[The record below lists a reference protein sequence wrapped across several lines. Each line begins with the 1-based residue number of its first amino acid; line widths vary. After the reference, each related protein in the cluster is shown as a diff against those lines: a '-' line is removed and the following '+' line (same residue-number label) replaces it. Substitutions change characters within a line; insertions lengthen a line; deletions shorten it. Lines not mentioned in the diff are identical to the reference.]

1 MVPFSRVLQRLGQDQ
16 AQLEADDLART
27 CHRDG
32 GTRVSDLRPRHTA
45 RVTGTVHSVAVQ
57 PAGAP
62 PQLQVELYDGTGILL
77 LTWLGRR
84 QVDGIEPGVFLRVS
98 GRVTE
103 VDDQVTIFNPAYEL
117 LPHHG

>member
-1 MVPFSRVLQRLGQDQ
+1 MGPFSKALQRLGQTQ
-16 AQLEADDLART
+16 AQLEADDLARA
-27 CHRDG
+27 CAREG
-32 GTRVSDLRPRHTA
+32 CTRIADLRLRESA
-45 RVTGTVHSVAVQ
+45 RVTGSVHSVAVQ

-62 PQLQVELYDGTGILL
+62 PQLQVELYDGTGVLL

-84 QVDGIEPGVFLRVS
+84 HVDGIAPGAFLNVS

-103 VDDQVTIFNPAYEL
+103 VDDQLTMFNPAYEL